1 MMIYI
6 MYMYMFG
13 ISKGTP
19 KRPVSSGK
27 ASGIPTS
34 RGTPTGKTAPASS
47 KLQKPG
53 AGTPPTTRKPVAKPV
68 AKVTE
73 APPVKP
79 APKKDPLPEKDEEHN
94 EEKEEE
100 KEEVPEMAT
109 EYESDEEEDEGGHFE
124 SKTDIDI
131 DDLISKIKK

>member
-1 MMIYI
+1 
-6 MYMYMFG
+6 MYMYMFD

-68 AKVTE
+68 TKVTE
-73 APPVKP
+73 APPAEP
-79 APKKDPLPEKDEEHN
+79 APKKEPLPEKDEGHN

-100 KEEVPEMAT
+100 KEEVP
-109 EYESDEEEDEGGHFE
+109 YESDEEEDEGSHFE
-124 SKTDIDI
+124 SKTDLDI